1 MRIALWTGGSLFALV
16 LVVVAV
22 VGWWAHN
29 LVNDIGNITPGVNAA
44 KGSLDPQL
52 PISNAP
58 AIALVIGSDFRA
70 GDVAGGSRSD
80 TLMLVRIDPR
90 TKYISLLSLPRDLH
104 VTIPGYGV
112 DKINAA
118 YSDGGYK
125 LALKTVE
132 DATGVKPNYL
142 VTVDFKGFRDLVD
155 KFHGVYVPVDQR
167 YYHVNVAGQ
176 DQYSQVDIPPGYQ
189 LLNGTNA
196 LAFARYRHTD
206 SDFYRNA
213 RQQVFLHAFSQRAS
227 SQLHGIGISQLT
239 TLRDVAETVAKNVQV
254 TGPNGPPSVQTMIE
268 LATTA
273 YAIKDRVI
281 TSTLNATVAGD
292 AVDSY
297 VEATPE
303 AMRSAVFG
311 FTHPESMRPPTNA
324 LPGKASGPKVPK
336 FKPKVDPTTTPVTT
350 VNGNG
355 RQGAAAS
362 GGAALGT
369 WGYPVTVSLNPAPT
383 FDFRQSVVYYRP
395 GDQQAAGDV
404 ADILGS
410 AVARPI
416 TAAYKAYAS
425 HGLVVVLG
433 KSFTG
438 KLAHEASKSTGGL
451 PSDVTRDST
460 TYRADFQAANGPANF
475 PVLYPT
481 VRQDASTFVPW
492 ISSPIRT
499 YNIKEA
505 GGGNNSLYAYWGYN
519 GIAGSYWGIEETRFT
534 KAPILANPDQKRT
547 LDGRT
552 YQFYFNGSHIHMVAF
567 IEHGTAYWVQNTLR
581 DDMSNGD
588 MIAIARSLK
597 PVK

>member
-1 MRIALWTGGSLFALV
+1 MRIALWTGGSFVALV

-29 LVNDIGNITPGVNAA
+29 LVNEVGHLSSGVISAQ
-44 KGSLDPQL
+44 KGLSKQL

-58 AIALVIGSDFRA
+58 AVALVIGSDYRA

-104 VTIPGYGV
+104 VNIPGYGV

-176 DQYSQVDIPPGYQ
+176 EQYSQVDIPPGYQ
-189 LLNGTNA
+189 LLDGTNA
-196 LAFARYRHTD
+196 LAYARYRHTD

-227 SQLHGIGISQLT
+227 SQLHGIGLDQLT

-281 TSTLNATVAGD
+281 SSRLNAAVAGD
-292 AVDSY
+292 ATDSY

-303 AMRSAVFG
+303 AMRAAVFA
-311 FTHPESMRPPTNA
+311 FNHPESLRPPTNT
-324 LPGKASGPKVPK
+324 LPGKTTSGRKTPK

-355 RQGAAAS
+355 TTGAAAK
-362 GGAALGT
+362 GGSALGA
-369 WGYPVTVSLNPAPT
+369 WGYPVTVSQNHPPT

-404 ADILGS
+404 ADILGG
-410 AVARPI
+410 AVAQPI
-416 TAAYKAYAS
+416 TAAYKAYATR
-425 HGLVVVLG
+425 GLVVVLG

-438 KLAHEASKSTGGL
+438 TLAHEPSKSTGGL

-460 TYRADFQAANGPANF
+460 YRAYFQQASGPANF
-475 PVLYPT
+475 PVLYPN

-492 ISSPIRT
+492 VTTPVRT
-499 YNIKEA
+499 YTIKEA
-505 GGGNNSLYAYWGYN
+505 GGGNNSLYGYWGYN
-519 GIAGSYWGIEETRFT
+519 GIAGAYWGIQETRFT
-534 KAPILANPDQKRT
+534 KAPILANPDQKRK

-567 IEHGTAYWVQNTLR
+567 IDHGTAYWVQNTLR
-581 DDMSNGD
+581 DDMSNAD
-588 MIAIARSLK
+588 MIAIARSLT

>member
-1 MRIALWTGGSLFALV
+1 M
-16 LVVVAV
+16 
-22 VGWWAHN
+22 
-29 LVNDIGNITPGVNAA
+29 
-44 KGSLDPQL
+44 
-52 PISNAP
+52 
-58 AIALVIGSDFRA
+58 
-70 GDVAGGSRSD
+70 
-80 TLMLVRIDPR
+80 
-90 TKYISLLSLPRDLH
+90 
-104 VTIPGYGV
+104 
-112 DKINAA
+112 
-118 YSDGGYK
+118 
-125 LALKTVE
+125 
-132 DATGVKPNYL
+132 
-142 VTVDFKGFRDLVD
+142 
-155 KFHGVYVPVDQR
+155 
-167 YYHVNVAGQ
+167 
-176 DQYSQVDIPPGYQ
+176 
-189 LLNGTNA
+189 
-196 LAFARYRHTD
+196 
-206 SDFYRNA
+206 
-213 RQQVFLHAFSQRAS
+213 
-227 SQLHGIGISQLT
+227 
-239 TLRDVAETVAKNVQV
+239 
-254 TGPNGPPSVQTMIE
+254 
-268 LATTA
+268 
-273 YAIKDRVI
+273 
-281 TSTLNATVAGD
+281 
-292 AVDSY
+292 
-297 VEATPE
+297 
-303 AMRSAVFG
+303 
-311 FTHPESMRPPTNA
+311 
-324 LPGKASGPKVPK
+324 PK

-492 ISSPIRT
+492 ITSPIRT

-519 GIAGSYWGIEETRFT
+519 GIAGVLLGDRGDTVHQGADPGESRPEAHAGR
-534 KAPILANPDQKRT
+534 AHVPVLLQRLAHPH
-547 LDGRT
+547 GRLHRARHRLL
-552 YQFYFNGSHIHMVAF
+552 GA
-567 IEHGTAYWVQNTLR
+567 EHASR
-581 DDMSNGD
+581 
-588 MIAIARSLK
+588 
-597 PVK
+597 

>member
-1 MRIALWTGGSLFALV
+1 
-16 LVVVAV
+16 
-22 VGWWAHN
+22 
-29 LVNDIGNITPGVNAA
+29 VNAA

-70 GDVAGGSRSD
+70 GDAAGGSRSD

-90 TKYISLLSLPRDLH
+90 TKYISLLSLPRDLY
-104 VTIPGYGV
+104 VNIPGYGV

-132 DATGVKPNYL
+132 ATTGVKPNYL

-227 SQLHGIGISQLT
+227 SQLHGLGISQLT

-281 TSTLNATVAGD
+281 TSRLNATVAGD
-292 AVDSY
+292 ATNSY
-297 VEATPE
+297 VEATPQ
-303 AMRSAVFG
+303 AMRTAVFG
-311 FTHPESMRPPTNA
+311 FTHPESLRPPTNA
-324 LPGKASGPKVPK
+324 LPGNASKGPKVPK

-355 RQGAAAS
+355 TTGAAAR

-369 WGYPVTVSLNPAPT
+369 WGYPVTVSLTHPPT
-383 FDFRQSVVYYRP
+383 FGFHQSVVYYRP

-404 ADILGS
+404 AAILGG
-410 AVARPI
+410 AVAKPI

-425 HGLVVVLG
+425 NGLVVVLG

-438 KLAHEASKSTGGL
+438 KLAHQASKSTGGL

-499 YNIKEA
+499 YRIAEA
-505 GGGNNSLYAYWGYN
+505 GGGTNSLYAYWGYN
-519 GIAGSYWGIEETRFT
+519 GIAGAYWGIEETKFT
-534 KAPILANPDQKRT
+534 KAPILANPDQRRT

-567 IEHGTAYWVQNTLR
+567 IDHGTAYWVQNTLR
-581 DDMSNGD
+581 DDMSNAD